1 MPLYL
6 VVAMQFKS
14 CSLNKAFIMIV
25 RVSVLISLFLLNSV
39 NAQQSDTLLDALEN
53 EASNLQLDDK
63 TKNKNK
69 KLTSTNIKSISH
81 VKGGAIT
88 DLTSGLSVE
97 LFEKILKEN
106 YIGSYLFYKR
116 LSQSKK
122 DEVFEFYQK
131 NPDSVKVRKKI
142 LQVNK
147 K

>member
-6 VVAMQFKS
+6 VVAMQYIT
-14 CSLNKAFIMIV
+14 CSINKAFIMIV
-25 RVSVLISLFLLNSV
+25 RLSVLVFLFLLNSA

-69 KLTSTNIKSISH
+69 NLTTTNIKSTSD

-106 YIGSYLFYKR
+106 YIGSFLFYKR

-122 DEVFEFYQK
+122 DEVYEFYQK